1 MVEYWKKMILDSWVL
16 YKRNLTLF
24 FFYAILMVCISLVGT
39 YLIDESLKGSDL
51 NNIGALFWIYSI
63 GYVLLSIGLSIG
75 LLKITDDLISG
86 KDTAI
91 QSIGSGFNYIAKFIA
106 PYCLIII
113 PIIILMPYVGTLLSI
128 LLIIGG
134 CSALF
139 FYPAIIIKE
148 NLSITDSIRTSWD
161 LLINNFSVFI
171 QYILLLILTGTAVS
185 LIANVILVV
194 ISGGDFSTFNSTMV
208 SPQITIPFAMIMEF
222 IERLTI
228 TPIAGI
234 IYLKLYF
241 QLSKD
246 SNISMVD
253 DFESENYESNS

>member
-1 MVEYWKKMILDSWVL
+1 MVEYWKTMILDSWVL

-24 FFYAILMVCISLVGT
+24 FLYAILMVCISLVGT
-39 YLIDESLKGSDL
+39 YLIDESLRGSDL

-91 QSIGSGFNYIAKFIA
+91 QNIGSGFNYIAKFIA

-113 PIIILMPYVGTLLSI
+113 PIIILIPYVGTLLSI

-161 LLINNFSVFI
+161 LLINNS
-171 QYILLLILTGTAVS
+171 
-185 LIANVILVV
+185 
-194 ISGGDFSTFNSTMV
+194 
-208 SPQITIPFAMIMEF
+208 
-222 IERLTI
+222 
-228 TPIAGI
+228 
-234 IYLKLYF
+234 
-241 QLSKD
+241 
-246 SNISMVD
+246 SNWS
-253 DFESENYESNS
+253 YG